1 MYDAYL
7 FGYTEC
13 AMPNKVRHR
22 IRVPARGE
30 SLLGLVYTWTVCH
43 REGWP
48 VRCSWKVA
56 TFSAHEEKFRYGE
69 LQKELRLISQLLK

>member
-13 AMPNKVRHR
+13 AMPNKVRNR

-48 VRCSWKVA
+48 VRCPWKVA
-56 TFSAHEEKFRYGE
+56 TFPA
-69 LQKELRLISQLLK
+69 QKECSDMANYRRNEV